1 MRERQRRPLQVHRRS
16 GWQYLQCQPG
26 KISFY
31 LKSQYSLAQRM
42 ASAGAARSAFDVRD
56 GNGSHLLSFLR
67 KLPIGTSNSA
77 MRPAARPLNYAVPVG
92 MEDALF
98 GNGVILQVTLSWGV
112 SGANR
117 YLNNILVKSV
127 PYTAPSPNRTAASK
141 FDLGAFEC
149 LTFERL

>member
-1 MRERQRRPLQVHRRS
+1 
-16 GWQYLQCQPG
+16 
-26 KISFY
+26 
-31 LKSQYSLAQRM
+31 
-42 ASAGAARSAFDVRD
+42 
-56 GNGSHLLSFLR
+56 
-67 KLPIGTSNSA
+67 

-98 GNGVILQVTLSWGV
+98 GNGAILQVTLSWGV

-127 PYTAPSPNRTAASK
+127 PYTAPSPNRTAASN